1 MKNKRYFPL
10 YVDLSDK
17 NIVVVGGRTI
27 ATRRVKAL
35 LLFTRNITVIAPKMT
50 ADLWELGKLGK
61 IQIQPRPVKKSDFS
75 MAYMVLAVTNNSE
88 LNEEIY
94 RTCKEEGIYVN
105 VASDKNLCDFYFP
118 GICLKDDIVVGI
130 TASGVNHKK
139 AKAVREKMQALLE
152 ELEKDEVSYE

>member
-17 NIVVVGGRTI
+17 NVVVVGGGTI

-75 MAYMVLAVTNNSE
+75 MAYMVLAVTNNRE

-94 RTCKEEGIYVN
+94 HACKEEGIYVN
-105 VASDKNLCDFYFP
+105 VASDKDLCDFYFP
-118 GICLKDDIVVGI
+118 GS
-130 TASGVNHKK
+130 A
-139 AKAVREKMQALLE
+139 
-152 ELEKDEVSYE
+152 